1 MNIQYGLSITDVN
14 VHAFDTN
21 SPTKYHVA
29 VRTKTIQNI
38 TIFGYREMFSSQETT
53 LIKRTY
59 STFHDP
65 ETSKDI

>member
-1 MNIQYGLSITDVN
+1 MNIQYGLNIVN
-14 VHAFDTN
+14 VHAFDTS
-21 SPTKYHVA
+21 SPTIT

-38 TIFGYREMFSSQETT
+38 TIFGYRELFSNQETT